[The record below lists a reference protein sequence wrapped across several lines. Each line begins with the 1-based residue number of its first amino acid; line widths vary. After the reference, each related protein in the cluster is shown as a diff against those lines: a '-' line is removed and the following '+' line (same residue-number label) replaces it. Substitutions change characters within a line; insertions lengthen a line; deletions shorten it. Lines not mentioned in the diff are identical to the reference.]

1 MLRCWR
7 LCSTVGRTAQGR
19 TSGFRF
25 RSTPAL
31 TLSAFSVNSSV
42 PKKETVLL
50 GILGAFSGCIGP
62 LVGVGGGIISIPV
75 WREFTALPQRV
86 LSATSL
92 VAVGVSACAASFAF
106 VQADHVNFGAAGAL
120 IALPFVLSHA
130 SRTSGWLSCLIV
142 FAALMSISS
151 IFFARW
157 GAKFASRASE
167 RVLQRF
173 LGCFMLVS
181 VPFVLAKTLWWKH
194 SVTLLSEQSS
204 EADNRASS
212 TIANAAASCMAAKEK
227 LVTRFRHQLHCGYD
241 RVVILLP
248 QVAALAPIISG
259 TLERLQ
265 TAGIQLYVTV
275 QSKFNTEF
283 PQMSAAATNFSTVIG
298 LTEPDSLQRGCA
310 YLLLGAAGGCISGML
325 GVGGGVV
332 FTPFLAAFSSM
343 PHLTVL
349 GTAMLTMIPATISG
363 TLQHHAAGNI
373 LWPQAAALAAGSMLG
388 AAAGSN
394 VALIVSEDAL
404 RFVFA
409 AMMSLLGARTLLR

>member
-1 MLRCWR
+1 M
-7 LCSTVGRTAQGR
+7 
-19 TSGFRF
+19 
-25 RSTPAL
+25 
-31 TLSAFSVNSSV
+31 

-50 GILGAFSGCIGP
+50 GVLGAFSGCIGP

-75 WREFTALPQRV
+75 WREFTALPQKM

-120 IALPFVLSHA
+120 IALPFVLSHT
-130 SRTSGWLSCLIV
+130 SRTSGRVPCADIHMLYMYYIYVYICCWLIV

-157 GAKFASRASE
+157 GARFASRASE

-181 VPFVLAKTLWWKH
+181 VPFVLAKTLWWKD
-194 SVTLLSEQSS
+194 SVTLLSEQTS

-212 TIANAAASCMAAKEK
+212 TIANAAASCMATKEK
-227 LVTRFRHQLHCGYD
+227 LVTRFRQQLHCGYD

-248 QVAALAPIISG
+248 QVAALVPVISG

-265 TAGIQLYVTV
+265 TAGIQLYGTV
-275 QSKFNTEF
+275 QSKFNTNC
-283 PQMSAAATNFSTVIG
+283 PQMSAAATKFSTVIG
-298 LTEPDSLQRGCA
+298 LTEPDSLQRGCV

-325 GVGGGVV
+325 GVGGGVI

-363 TLQHHAAGNI
+363 SLQHHAAGNI

-394 VALIVSEDAL
+394 IALIVSEDAL